1 MNILIK
7 NISIK
12 IASPNK
18 IINWSYGEIKTSN
31 FINYKSLKPEING
44 LFCLKIFSIYN
55 ICCDKKKC
63 ECDKSNKFLNL
74 KKSHSSY
81 RFGHLMLFYPVIHMW
96 FLKTVS
102 NNVSNVISLT
112 NKIID
117 KIINFKIKIVI
128 KSFIKKFKKYS
139 IILNNKKENSVYCL
153 SGAKAIDKLLSD
165 NEILLDCKIIKKKIL
180 NCNSIHKLFKFLNK
194 ISKIYLFYLSG
205 NKPNWFCIKI
215 LPIVSPKIRPLIPLS
230 TGKFATSDLNEL
242 YRKIICRNLRLKNIK
257 LLGIP
262 KQILINERILLQ
274 ESVNSLFDNEKTENP
289 ILTSSKR
296 MLKSFSSSIKG
307 KYGRFRQNLLGKR
320 VDFSGRTVISVEP
333 NLYLYQC
340 GLPILIGLEL
350 FKPFMYCELKK
361 KNLIT
366 NISFIDN
373 FYSNNKKISIK
384 ILKKICDK
392 KSILLNRAPT
402 LHRMGIQ
409 SFKILLTEDKTV
421 KLHPLVCLS
430 YNADFDGDQMAI
442 HLPLT
447 INAQMESNYLL
458 LSVNNIISPSNG
470 EPIIIPTQDIIMGIY
485 CLTFNYNYNNIF
497 FYNLNEVLNYFNINN
512 INFLQNVVL
521 KSKYFFL
528 KTTIGRV
535 IFYFSLLKKINIKF
549 LNKNFKKKKISYIIK
564 YFYDFFGLKL
574 TIKILDKLKKIGFFF
589 STIFGI
595 TISYYDLISIKQ
607 NICVLKLVKKIK
619 IENNVFDIVNTI
631 ETLFLILLLKKISPR
646 KKKYINNV
654 YIMLDSGSRGSMLQI
669 KQLMAFR
676 GFFSKSNGDII
687 IEPILDNLKNGL
699 SMRNFF
705 ISSFGARKGLTDTS
719 LKTANSGYLTRK
731 LVDVLQDVVVYK
743 INCNT
748 KIGIK
753 IKINDYKKIFL
764 LYQKIYGRIL
774 FEPIFINN
782 KLLIKKNTFINNKII
797 FLIIKKQIKKL
808 FVRSVI
814 HCISS
819 RGVCSFCYGSDL
831 STTKL
836 IQLGVPV
843 GVIAAQSIGEPGTQL
858 TMRTFHTGGVASF
871 TFTKSMFVV
880 NNFGYVYFKNCK
892 CLLNKKN
899 EFIILNN
906 FSNLIIEN
914 YNLKEIYKL
923 SYGEKILVRNGVF
936 IKKKIKI
943 KNSEDSFCI
952 YSENIGYFFF
962 NEILKKKF
970 CESDQKYY
978 YKTFKKTILFIKN
991 KNLVKKYFIP
1001 KDFFIIKE
1009 KFHFVMPGDVIAKIQ
1024 FLYIFKSSIIG
1035 GLPRLSELFE
1045 ARVPKKKAILSE
1057 IDGVAKISINSK
1069 NNFNIIIITKYGFYK
1084 QYILDNS
1091 RKIFINNGDF
1101 IKIGDIISDGKP
1113 DLNDVIKLI
1122 GLDYLIIFF
1131 IKEINDI
1138 YQPQGIFINDK
1149 HIELVLKQMTKKV
1162 RVLYSGECFFIQN
1175 DILYLEDVLTENVNT
1190 LKFSKKISLYER
1202 VVFGITKVSLDSSSF
1217 FSAASFQETSKIL
1230 IDSAIRNRV
1239 DYLLGLKENVV
1250 IGGLIPAGT
1259 GLIKHIFLL
1268 KKNKNNLKNLK
1279 KNLKFYIK
1287 NDFKSNN

>member
-1 MNILIK
+1 MK

-18 IINWSYGEIKTSN
+18 IINWSYGEIKNPN
-31 FINYKSLKPEING
+31 FIDYKSLKPEMNG

-55 ICCDKKKC
+55 ICCEKNKC
-63 ECDKSNKFLNL
+63 ECNKINKFLNL
-74 KKSHSSY
+74 RKSHSSY
-81 RFGHLMLFYPVIHMW
+81 RFGHLLLFYPVIHMW
-96 FLKTVS
+96 FLRTIS
-102 NNVSNVISLT
+102 NNVSCVIDLT
-112 NKIID
+112 SKIIE
-117 KIINFKIKIVI
+117 KIINFKIRIVI
-128 KSFIKKFKKYS
+128 KSFLKKFKKYS
-139 IILNNKKENSVYCL
+139 IVLSNKKETSIYCL

-180 NCNSIHKLFKFLNK
+180 NCYSINKLFKYLDR

-205 NKPNWFCIKI
+205 NRPSWFCLKI
-215 LPIVSPKIRPLIPLS
+215 LPVVSPKIRPLIPLS

-242 YRKIICRNLRLKNIK
+242 YRKIINRNLRLKNIK

-274 ESVNSLFDNEKTENP
+274 ESVNSLFENEKTENP

-296 MLKSFSSSIKG
+296 VLKSFSSSIKG

-333 NLYLYQC
+333 KLHLYQC

-350 FKPFMYCELKK
+350 FKPFIYCELKK

-373 FYSNNKKISIK
+373 FYSKNKKMSIK
-384 ILKKICDK
+384 ILKKVCDQR
-392 KSILLNRAPT
+392 SILLNRAPT

-409 SFKILLTEDKTV
+409 SFKILLTQDKTI

-447 INAQMESNYLL
+447 INAQVESNYLL
-458 LSVNNIISPSNG
+458 LSINNIISPSNG
-470 EPIIIPTQDIIMGIY
+470 EPIIIPTQDIVMGIY
-485 CLTFNYNYNNIF
+485 CLTFNYNYNNIIF
-497 FYNLNEVLNYFNINN
+497 DNINEVLNYFNINN
-512 INFLQNVVL
+512 INFLKNVIL
-521 KSKYFFL
+521 KIKNIFF
-528 KTTIGRV
+528 KTTIGR
-535 IFYFSLLKKINIKF
+535 IILYFVLLKKINIKF
-549 LNKNFKKKKISYIIK
+549 LNKNFNKKKISYIVK
-564 YFYDFFGLKL
+564 YFFDFFGLEI
-574 TIKILDKLKKIGFFF
+574 TIKILDKLKKIGFFI

-595 TISYYDLISIKQ
+595 TISYYDLISIKS
-607 NICVLKLVKKIK
+607 NFCVLKLIKKIK
-619 IENNVFDIVNTI
+619 IEKNIFDIINII
-631 ETLFLILLLKKISPR
+631 EKLFLFLLLKKISP
-646 KKKYINNV
+646 KKKDKNINNV
-654 YIMLDSGSRGSMLQI
+654 FIMLDSGSRGSMLQI

-731 LVDVLQDVVVYK
+731 LVDVLQDVVIYK
-743 INCNT
+743 TNCST

-753 IKINDYKKIFL
+753 IFVFYYKKIFL
-764 LYQKIYGRIL
+764 LYKKIYGRIL
-774 FEPIFINN
+774 LESIFIKN

-797 FLIIKKQIKKL
+797 FLIIKKKIKVI

-819 RGVCSFCYGSDL
+819 RGVCSLCYGSDL
-831 STTKL
+831 STLKL
-836 IQLGVPV
+836 IQIGVPI
-843 GVIAAQSIGEPGTQL
+843 GIIAAQSIGEPGTQL

-871 TFTKSMFVV
+871 TFTKSMLVT

-892 CLLNKKN
+892 CLLNNKN
-899 EFIILNN
+899 ELIILNN
-906 FSNLIIEN
+906 FSFFMIKNFDT
-914 YNLKEIYKL
+914 KEYYKL
-923 SYGEKILVRNGVF
+923 SYGEKISIRNGVF

-943 KNSEDSFCI
+943 KNLENNFCI

-962 NEILKKKF
+962 NEILKKRF
-970 CESDQKYY
+970 CESDQNYY
-978 YKTFKKTILFIKN
+978 YKTFKKTTLYIKN
-991 KNLVKKYFIP
+991 KNLLKKYFIP

-1009 KFHFVMPGDVIAKIQ
+1009 KFDFIIPGDIIAKMQ
-1024 FLYIFKSSIIG
+1024 FLYILKSSIIG

-1045 ARVPKKKAILSE
+1045 ARIPKKKAILSE
-1057 IDGVAKISINSK
+1057 IDGIGKININNK
-1069 NNFNIIIITKYGFYK
+1069 NNFNIIVITKYGFYK
-1084 QYILDNS
+1084 KYVLENS
-1091 RKIFINNGDF
+1091 RKLCINNGDI
-1101 IKIGDIISDGKP
+1101 IKIGDILSDGKP
-1113 DLNDVIKLI
+1113 DLNDIMKLI
-1122 GLDYLIIFF
+1122 GLDYLIFFF

-1138 YQPQGIFINDK
+1138 YQPQGIFVNDK

-1175 DILYLEDVLTENVNT
+1175 DILYLEDVLTENINT

-1259 GLIKHIFLL
+1259 GLTRHIFLL
-1268 KKNKNNLKNLK
+1268 KKNKNNLNNIK

>member
-18 IINWSYGEIKTSN
+18 IINWSYGEIKNSN

-55 ICCDKKKC
+55 ICCDKKRC
-63 ECDKSNKFLNL
+63 ECGKNNKFLNL

-81 RFGHLMLFYPVIHMW
+81 RFGHLLLFYPVVHMW

-102 NNVSNVISLT
+102 NNVSCVINLT
-112 NKIID
+112 NKVVD

-128 KSFIKKFKKYS
+128 KSFVKKFKKYS
-139 IILNNKKENSVYCL
+139 IILNNKKEPSIYYL

-165 NEILLDCKIIKKKIL
+165 NELLLDCLIIKKKIL
-180 NCNSIHKLFKFLNK
+180 NCNSINNLFKYLDK

-242 YRKIICRNLRLKNIK
+242 YRKIISRNLRLKNVK

-296 MLKSFSSSIKG
+296 VLKSFSSSIKG

-333 NLYLYQC
+333 NLHLYQC

-350 FKPFMYCELKK
+350 FKPFIYCELKK

-373 FYSNNKKISIK
+373 FYSKNKKISIK
-384 ILKKICDK
+384 ILKKICDQ

-409 SFKILLTEDKTV
+409 SFKILLTQDKTI

-447 INAQMESNYLL
+447 INAQVESNYLL
-458 LSVNNIISPSNG
+458 LSMNNIISPSNG
-470 EPIIIPTQDIIMGIY
+470 EPIIIPTQDIVMGIY
-485 CLTFNYNYNNIF
+485 CLTFNYNYDYIIF
-497 FYNLNEVLNYFNINN
+497 YHINEVLNYFNINN
-512 INFLQNVVL
+512 SNFLQNIIL
-521 KSKYFFL
+521 KFKNFFL
-528 KTTIGRV
+528 KTTIGR
-535 IFYFSLLKKINIKF
+535 IILYFSLLKKINIKF

-564 YFYDFFGLKL
+564 YFYDFFGLEL
-574 TIKILDKLKKIGFFF
+574 TTKILDKLKKIGFFF
-589 STIFGI
+589 STFFGI
-595 TISYYDLISIKQ
+595 TISYYDLISIKS
-607 NICVLKLVKKIK
+607 NFCILKLIKKIK
-619 IENNVFDIVNTI
+619 IKSNIFDIVNTI
-631 ETLFLILLLKKISPR
+631 ESLFLILLLKKISP
-646 KKKYINNV
+646 KKNKNINNV
-654 YIMLDSGSRGSMLQI
+654 FIMLDSGSRGSMLQI
-669 KQLMAFR
+669 KQLLAFR

-731 LVDVLQDVVVYK
+731 LVDVLQDVVIYK

-753 IKINDYKKIFL
+753 IFILKYKKIFL
-764 LYQKIYGRIL
+764 LYKKIYGRIL
-774 FEPIFINN
+774 FDDIFIKN

-797 FLIIKKQIKKL
+797 FLIIKKKIKIIHI
-808 FVRSVI
+808 RSVI

-819 RGVCSFCYGSDL
+819 RGICSFCYGSDL

-836 IQLGVPV
+836 IQLGTPI
-843 GVIAAQSIGEPGTQL
+843 GIIAAQSIGEPGTQL

-871 TFTKSMFVV
+871 TFTKSMIVT

-892 CLLNKKN
+892 CLLNYKN
-899 EFIILNN
+899 ELIILNN
-906 FSNLIIEN
+906 FSFLIIKNFNQQEN
-914 YNLKEIYKL
+914 YKL
-923 SYGEKILVRNGVF
+923 SYGEKILIRNGIF

-943 KNSEDSFCI
+943 KNLENNFCI
-952 YSENIGYFFF
+952 YSENVGYFFF
-962 NEILKKKF
+962 NEILKKRF
-970 CESDQKYY
+970 CESDQNYY
-978 YKTFKKTILFIKN
+978 YKTFKKTTLFIKN
-991 KNLVKKYFIP
+991 KKLIKKYFIP

-1009 KFHFVMPGDVIAKIQ
+1009 KFDFIMPGDVIAKMQ
-1024 FLYIFKSSIIG
+1024 FLFIFKSSIIG

-1045 ARVPKKKAILSE
+1045 ARIPKKKAILSE
-1057 IDGVAKISINSK
+1057 IDGIVKIKINNK
-1069 NNFNIIIITKYGFYK
+1069 NNFNIVIITKYGFYN
-1084 QYILDNS
+1084 QYILENS
-1091 RKIFINNGDF
+1091 RKLYVNNGDYV
-1101 IKIGDIISDGKP
+1101 KIGDILSDGKP

-1122 GLDYLIIFF
+1122 GLDYLIFFF

-1149 HIELVLKQMTKKV
+1149 HIELVLRQMTKKV
-1162 RVLYSGECFFIQN
+1162 RILYSGECFFIQN

-1190 LKFSKKISLYER
+1190 LKFSKKVSLYER

-1259 GLIKHIFLL
+1259 GLTRHIFLL
-1268 KKNKNNLKNLK
+1268 KKNKDNFNNLK